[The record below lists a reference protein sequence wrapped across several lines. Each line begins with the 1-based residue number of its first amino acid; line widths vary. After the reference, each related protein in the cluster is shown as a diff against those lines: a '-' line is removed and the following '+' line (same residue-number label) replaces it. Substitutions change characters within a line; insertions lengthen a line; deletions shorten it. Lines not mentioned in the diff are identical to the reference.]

1 MYRDRQRQT
10 RTDINIQ
17 RQTEINRQRQ
27 TETDRRTLIDRNK
40 QKPETQREKYRDRQ
54 TEVTYRHIELCNSL
68 SEGYC
73 RPIRI
78 D

>member
-10 RTDINIQ
+10 KTDINIQ

-27 TETDRRTLIDRNK
+27 TETLIDRNK
-40 QKPETQREKYRDRQ
+40 QKPETQRETYRDRQ